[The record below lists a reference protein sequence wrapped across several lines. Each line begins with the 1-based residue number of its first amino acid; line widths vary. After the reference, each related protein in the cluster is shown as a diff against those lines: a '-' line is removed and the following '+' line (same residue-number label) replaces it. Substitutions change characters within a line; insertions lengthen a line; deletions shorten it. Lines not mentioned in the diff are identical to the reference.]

1 MDDRMSKVKRRL
13 PADGHSAVGS
23 LTRGATVEAT
33 SEAAEYPLESVFA
46 AAPGPGWRAETSGEQ
61 TLRLVFEEPVQ
72 IQRIR
77 LAFEDAVADRT
88 QEFEL
93 RWCGPDHVFHHVLRQ
108 QWNFSPRGS
117 TRETEDY
124 KVHLDGVQVLELRIQ
139 PDITAG
145 DAYASL
151 AAWHLS

>member
-1 MDDRMSKVKRRL
+1 MAKVKRRL
-13 PADGHSAVGS
+13 PDDGGA
-23 LTRGATVEAT
+23 LTHGATVEAT
-33 SEAAEYPLESVFA
+33 SEVPEYPVESVFA
-46 AAPGPGWRAETSGEQ
+46 ALPGAGWRADTTGEQ
-61 TLRLVFEEPVQ
+61 TLRLVFEEPVK

-77 LAFEDAVADRT
+77 LAFEDLAIDRT

-93 RWCGPDHVFHHVLRQ
+93 RWCGTDHVFHHVLRQ

-124 KVHLDGVQVLELRIQ
+124 KVDLEGVQVLELVIQ